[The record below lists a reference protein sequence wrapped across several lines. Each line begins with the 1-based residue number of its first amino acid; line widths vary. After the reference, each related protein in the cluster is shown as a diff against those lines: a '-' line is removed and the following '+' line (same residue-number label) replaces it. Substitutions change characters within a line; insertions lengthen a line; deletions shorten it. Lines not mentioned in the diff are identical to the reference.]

1 MDLLAQIKPHKK
13 LLIIGGVG
21 VAIVAY
27 FYFRKKSSTAF
38 DPNAVS
44 ATLANSNAYQS

>member
-1 MDLLAQIKPHKK
+1 MALLAELKPHKK

-21 VAIVAY
+21 LAIAAY
-27 FYFRKKSSTAF
+27 FYFRKKSSPAF

-44 ATLANSNAYQS
+44 ATIANSNAYQS